1 MNFKTA
7 TARTLM
13 AIAPVATIFATIFA
27 TSGIASADQVDYTVK
42 AGDTLAKISQEQF
55 GTTAYVEEIAYVNHI
70 ANVNVIH
77 EGQTLTFDGVK
88 ELDEAGADNLS
99 AGVQAGSNVVTNA
112 VTTPVAYTTDSVATA
127 TTPAA
132 DYSAYSG
139 GSVALANV
147 NTAGATGSYAAQQ
160 MAARTGVPASTWEY
174 IIARESNGQVNAYNP
189 SGASGLFQTMP
200 GWGSTATVADQIN
213 SAVNAY
219 NSQGLSAWGM

>member
-13 AIAPVATIFATIFA
+13 AIAPVATIFA

-88 ELDEAGADNLS
+88 ELGETGADNLS
-99 AGVQAGSNVVTNA
+99 AGAQAGSNAVTNA
-112 VTTPVAYTTDSVATA
+112 VTTPVTYATDSVVTA
-127 TTPAA
+127 TTPAV
-132 DYSAYSG
+132 DYSAYGG
-139 GSVALANV
+139 GSVALANG

-200 GWGSTATVADQIN
+200 GWGSTVTVDDQIN

>member
-13 AIAPVATIFATIFA
+13 AIAPVATIFA

-88 ELDEAGADNLS
+88 ELGETGADNLS
-99 AGVQAGSNVVTNA
+99 TGVQAGSNVVTNT
-112 VTTPVAYTTDSVATA
+112 VTTPVTYATDSVATA
-127 TTPAA
+127 TTPAV
-132 DYSAYSG
+132 DYSAYGG
-139 GSVALANV
+139 GSVALANG

-200 GWGSTATVADQIN
+200 GWGSTATVDDQIN

>member
-13 AIAPVATIFATIFA
+13 AIAPVATIFA

-88 ELDEAGADNLS
+88 ELGETGADNLS
-99 AGVQAGSNVVTNA
+99 TGVQAGSNAVTNS
-112 VTTPVAYTTDSVATA
+112 VTTPVTYATDSVVTA

-132 DYSAYSG
+132 DYSAYGG
-139 GSVALANV
+139 GSVALANG

-213 SAVNAY
+213 SAINAY

>member
-13 AIAPVATIFATIFA
+13 AIAPVATIFA

-88 ELDEAGADNLS
+88 ELGETGADNLS
-99 AGVQAGSNVVTNA
+99 AGVQAGSNVVANT
-112 VTTPVAYTTDSVATA
+112 VTTPVTYATDTVVTA

-132 DYSAYSG
+132 DYSAYGG
-139 GSVALANV
+139 GSVALANG

-200 GWGSTATVADQIN
+200 GWGSTATVDDQIN

-219 NSQGLSAWGM
+219 NAQGLSAWGM

>member
-13 AIAPVATIFATIFA
+13 AIAPVATIFA

-70 ANVNVIH
+70 ANVNVIR

-88 ELDEAGADNLS
+88 ELGETGADNVP
-99 AGVQAGSNVVTNA
+99 AGVQAGSNVVTNT
-112 VTTPVAYTTDSVATA
+112 VTTPVTYATDTVVTA

-132 DYSAYSG
+132 DYSAYGG
-139 GSVALANV
+139 GSVALANG

>member
-13 AIAPVATIFATIFA
+13 AIAPVATIFA

-88 ELDEAGADNLS
+88 ELGETGADNLS
-99 AGVQAGSNVVTNA
+99 AGVQAGSNVVANT
-112 VTTPVAYTTDSVATA
+112 VTTPVTYATDTAATA
-127 TTPAA
+127 ATPAA
-132 DYSAYSG
+132 DYSAYGG
-139 GSVALANV
+139 GSVALANG

>member
-13 AIAPVATIFATIFA
+13 VIAPVATIFA

-88 ELDEAGADNLS
+88 ELGETGADNLS
-99 AGVQAGSNVVTNA
+99 TGVQAGSNVVTNT
-112 VTTPVAYTTDSVATA
+112 VTTPVTYATDSVATA
-127 TTPAA
+127 TTATTPAV
-132 DYSAYSG
+132 DYSAYGG
-139 GSVALANV
+139 GSVALANG

-200 GWGSTATVADQIN
+200 GWGSTATVDDQIN

>member
-7 TARTLM
+7 AARTLM
-13 AIAPVATIFATIFA
+13 AIAPVATIFA

-77 EGQTLTFDGVK
+77 GGQTLTFDGVK
-88 ELDEAGADNLS
+88 ELGETGADNLS

-112 VTTPVAYTTDSVATA
+112 VTTPVAYATDSVATA

-139 GSVALANV
+139 GSVALANG

>member
-13 AIAPVATIFATIFA
+13 AIAPVATIFA

-88 ELDEAGADNLS
+88 ELGETGADNLS
-99 AGVQAGSNVVTNA
+99 ASVQAGSNVVTNA
-112 VTTPVAYTTDSVATA
+112 VTTPVTYATDTVVTA
-127 TTPAA
+127 ATPAA
-132 DYSAYSG
+132 DYSAYGG
-139 GSVALANV
+139 GSVALANG

-200 GWGSTATVADQIN
+200 GWGSTATVNDQIN

>member
-7 TARTLM
+7 TARALM
-13 AIAPVATIFATIFA
+13 TIAPVATIFAT
-27 TSGIASADQVDYTVK
+27 SGMASADQGDYTVK

-88 ELDEAGADNLS
+88 ELGETGADNLS
-99 AGVQAGSNVVTNA
+99 VGTQAVSAGVTNT
-112 VTTPVAYTTDSVATA
+112 VTTPVTYATDSVATA
-127 TTPAA
+127 TTPAV
-132 DYSAYSG
+132 DYSAYGG
-139 GSVALANV
+139 GSVALANG

-200 GWGSTATVADQIN
+200 GWGSTATVDDQIN

-219 NSQGLSAWGM
+219 NAQGLSAWGM

>member
-13 AIAPVATIFATIFA
+13 AITPVATIFA

-88 ELDEAGADNLS
+88 ELGETGADNLS
-99 AGVQAGSNVVTNA
+99 AGVQTGSNVVTNT
-112 VTTPVAYTTDSVATA
+112 VTTPVTYATDTAATA

-132 DYSAYSG
+132 DYSAYGG
-139 GSVALANV
+139 GSVALANG

>member
-13 AIAPVATIFATIFA
+13 AIAPVATIFAT
-27 TSGIASADQVDYTVK
+27 SGIVSADQVDYTVK

-70 ANVNVIH
+70 ANVNVIY

-88 ELDEAGADNLS
+88 ELGETGADNVP
-99 AGVQAGSNVVTNA
+99 AGVQTGSNVVANT
-112 VTTPVAYTTDSVATA
+112 VTTPVTYATDTAATA

-132 DYSAYSG
+132 DYSAYGG
-139 GSVALANV
+139 GSVALANG

-200 GWGSTATVADQIN
+200 GWGSTATVDDQIN

>member
-13 AIAPVATIFATIFA
+13 VIAPVATIFA

-88 ELDEAGADNLS
+88 ELGETGADNLS

-112 VTTPVAYTTDSVATA
+112 VTTPVTYATDTATTA

-132 DYSAYSG
+132 DYSAYGG
-139 GSVALANV
+139 GSVALANG

>member
-7 TARTLM
+7 TARALM
-13 AIAPVATIFATIFA
+13 AIAPVATIFA

-88 ELDEAGADNLS
+88 ELGETGADNLS
-99 AGVQAGSNVVTNA
+99 AGVQAGSNAVTNA
-112 VTTPVAYTTDSVATA
+112 VTTPVTYATDSVVTA
-127 TTPAA
+127 TTPAV
-132 DYSAYSG
+132 DYSAYGG
-139 GSVALANV
+139 GSVALANG

-200 GWGSTATVADQIN
+200 GWGSTATVDDQIN

>member
-7 TARTLM
+7 TARALM
-13 AIAPVATIFATIFA
+13 TIAPVATIFAT
-27 TSGIASADQVDYTVK
+27 SGMASADQVDYTVK

-88 ELDEAGADNLS
+88 ELGETGADNVS
-99 AGVQAGSNVVTNA
+99 VTSSTNVTNT
-112 VTTPVAYTTDSVATA
+112 VTTPVTYATDTVNTATA
-127 TTPAA
+127 SAA
-132 DYSAYSG
+132 VDYSAYGG
-139 GSVALANV
+139 GSVALANG
-147 NTAGATGSYAAQQ
+147 NTAGETGSYAAQQ

-200 GWGSTATVADQIN
+200 GWGSTATVDDQIN

-219 NSQGLSAWGM
+219 NAQGLSAWGM

>member
-13 AIAPVATIFATIFA
+13 AIAPVATIFA

-70 ANVNVIH
+70 ANVNVIR

-88 ELDEAGADNLS
+88 ELGETGADNLS
-99 AGVQAGSNVVTNA
+99 TGVQAGSNVVTNT
-112 VTTPVAYTTDSVATA
+112 VTTPVTYATDSVATA
-127 TTPAA
+127 ATPAV
-132 DYSAYSG
+132 DYSAYGG
-139 GSVALANV
+139 GSVALANG

-200 GWGSTATVADQIN
+200 GWGSTATVDDQIN